1 MTTDS
6 NSSEPDDEPF
16 SDAEI
21 EKLEDLLDAPNFDQ
35 KAFPV
40 DALQGFL
47 CAVLSGPRVIAAD
60 QWIPVVLGGTPR
72 YASDAQADEVEA
84 LLLRFHDTLAAE
96 LRADDGLSLI
106 LYPVEEGGS
115 ELDYANWALGYLEG
129 VELGEPDWT
138 DIAGEDD
145 MNDLLMPFL
154 VLGGELADNPE
165 LRSELDIAEN
175 EHEEIARDARENF
188 IDYILD
194 VHDYW
199 LDERYKPETFRR
211 DLPKV
216 GRNDPCPCGSGR
228 KYKACH
234 GAT

>member
-84 LLLRFHDTLAAE
+84 LLVRFHDTLAAE

-165 LRSELDIAEN
+165 LRAELDIAEN

>member
-1 MTTDS
+1 MAGANPARAPALTRSSTITRFHRRPDIMNTDT

-16 SDAEI
+16 TDAEI

-72 YASDAQADEVEA
+72 YASDEQADAVEA
-84 LLLRFHDTLAAE
+84 LLVRFHDALEAE

-106 LYPVEEGGS
+106 LYPVEEGAS

-138 DIAGEDD
+138 DIAGDDD

-154 VLGGELADNPE
+154 VLGGELARSLGKSLNEFKRGQTESAPE
-165 LRSELDIAEN
+165 KKIEKPAKP
-175 EHEEIARDARENF
+175 A
-188 IDYILD
+188 D
-194 VHDYW
+194 VE
-199 LDERYKPETFRR
+199 DEKK
-211 DLPKV
+211 D
-216 GRNDPCPCGSGR
+216 D
-228 KYKACH
+228 
-234 GAT
+234 